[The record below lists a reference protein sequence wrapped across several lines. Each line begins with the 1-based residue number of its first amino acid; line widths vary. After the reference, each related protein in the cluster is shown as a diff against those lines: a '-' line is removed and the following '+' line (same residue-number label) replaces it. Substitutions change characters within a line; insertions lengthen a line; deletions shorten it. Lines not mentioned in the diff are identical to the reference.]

1 MKKLILGLSS
11 VALSVGL
18 LSALV
23 ASEKSYASET
33 VSANEQVK
41 ELFKDY
47 YNGSSYI
54 KNSSI
59 KFDSANFG
67 ELATYFHAGSTVLD
81 RTTYYH
87 GNELWMSRGTEG
99 AGYSYY
105 GSAEN
110 NGGVT
115 NATAEKALETPANPK
130 VVLTGEGKES
140 MEDYYV
146 TMKDLMV
153 DSFFYGENTWTTL
166 SEGVYKTENADI
178 MDKFRLFT
186 APCFLNYEEDGDKLE
201 HYLTLS
207 KATVTKS
214 GAGLVLSLYVDGTDS
229 GKVVG
234 EADSEGDYLL
244 SQATV
249 SYEADVWDGT
259 TVSTSLKG
267 AGTEADPYLISS
279 GADLAYVK
287 SVVDAATSYTETPF
301 KSQYLKMTTNIDMGN
316 RDFMIGYHSAW
327 NKYDGFAGVFDGNN
341 YSIRGLNTTPID
353 GSSALFGCI
362 MKTTGELKNLSVY
375 GNVSGASTVG
385 GAVAYLL
392 GKATNVNN
400 FATINATGGT
410 IGGVVAN
417 QENSGGDINNCVN
430 YGNVTSN
437 SYIVGGIVGS
447 GGKNILNSVNYGAVT
462 AGSEIVGGISGT
474 TKAAGSISKCVNY
487 GAVMTTSNDKG
498 NTGGIVGKCLKPI
511 SNCKNYG
518 LVNCTRDNVGGIVGN
533 TNQNVT
539 NCENYGKIDGGW
551 TVGGVIGYT
560 TAAVSDCKN
569 DADVTGATTHI
580 GGIVGSSELTI
591 TNCTNNGNVLFASWG
606 GGGIAGNCSGNI
618 TSCINNGNVNGTGQL
633 GGIVGKLASA
643 TAEISNCVNNGD
655 VTGTSN
661 HLIGGI
667 VGNVTVAG
675 YTEELK
681 TILTTTN
688 TNTGTC
694 TGASIYGTIQA

>member
-1 MKKLILGLSS
+1 MKKLILGLSA

-59 KFDSANFG
+59 KFDSAKFG

-105 GSAEN
+105 GSAAN

-115 NATAEKALETPANPK
+115 NATAETALVTPANPK

-153 DSFFYGENTWTTL
+153 DSFFYEENTWAL

-214 GAGLVLSLYVDGTDS
+214 GDGLVLSLYVDGTDS

-259 TVSTSLKG
+259 TVSTSLEG
-267 AGTEADPYLISS
+267 AGTAADPYRISS
-279 GADLAYVK
+279 GADLAYFEQQVDGGTVK
-287 SVVDAATSYTETPF
+287 AANLAGKYYKLT
-301 KSQYLKMTTNIDMGN
+301 KNIDLNGAN
-316 RDFMIGYHSAW
+316 FMIGCYPGWGSRV
-327 NKYDGFAGVFDGNN
+327 GFGGVFDGNN
-341 YSIRGLNTTPID
+341 HSVRGLKLSNTSGT
-353 GSSALFGCI
+353 GAALFGSI
-362 MKTTGELKNLSVY
+362 EKGGTLKNLSVY
-375 GNVSGASTVG
+375 GTVEGKSTIG
-385 GAVAYLL
+385 GLSSYAYGTLE
-392 GKATNVNN
+392 NCMN
-400 FATINATGGT
+400 FATVSQVGSGGSGYGT
-410 IGGVVAN
+410 AGGVIGN
-417 QENSGGDINNCVN
+417 GESGSSLIKNCVN
-430 YGNVTSN
+430 YGKVSGD
-437 SYIVGGIVGS
+437 SFILGGIVGQ
-447 GGKNILNSVNYGAVT
+447 NTEPVENNTNYGEVT
-462 AGSEIVGGISGT
+462 ASTEHAGGIVGQAGNNVVGNVNKGT
-474 TKAAGSISKCVNY
+474 VNGPTAA
-487 GAVMTTSNDKG
+487 
-498 NTGGIVGKCLKPI
+498 GGIVGKVGYSQTVDKVLTYYSPKI
-511 SNCKNYG
+511 EESHNYG
-518 LVNCTRDNVGGIVGN
+518 TING
-533 TNQNVT
+533 
-539 NCENYGKIDGGW
+539 
-551 TVGGVIGYT
+551 T
-560 TAAVSDCKN
+560 TER
-569 DADVTGATTHI
+569 T
-580 GGIVGSSELTI
+580 
-591 TNCTNNGNVLFASWG
+591 
-606 GGGIAGNCSGNI
+606 GGIAGI
-618 TSCINNGNVNGTGQL
+618 IFNGT
-633 GGIVGKLASA
+633 V
-643 TAEISNCVNNGD
+643 TDCVNNGD
-655 VTGTSN
+655 LRLETDWG
-661 HLIGGI
+661 
-667 VGNVTVAG
+667 
-675 YTEELK
+675 K
-681 TILTTTN
+681 F
-688 TNTGTC
+688 
-694 TGASIYGTIQA
+694 GASYLVHTNSGTVTNCVNNAKAYKVDGTEYTFAS